1 MYGSGV
7 TDENYL
13 RGIVRTDGDGL
24 AWFKTIH
31 PACCSGRWPH
41 IHFEVYASVAKAVA
55 NGPIVTTSQI
65 ALPAARTSRSGSDNP
80 PLTSSSLELASCSS

>member
-24 AWFKTIH
+24 AWFETIY

-41 IHFEVYASVAKAVA
+41 IHFEVYA
-55 NGPIVTTSQI
+55 QI
-65 ALPAARTSRSGSDNP
+65 ALPAARTSRSGSENP